1 MKPKISLPLG
11 LAFALVSAPLIAA
24 PAWAGDATPN
34 AGPAKSMTPPAPIP
48 GAKAKPAPSPAAK
61 AATPPAA
68 NADESDALDPKLG
81 LQMANDYFNHIN
93 TMIADFVQIG
103 GDGRRAEGK
112 IFVQKP
118 GKLRF
123 EYAEPATLDI
133 VADGTTVAIIDR
145 KAGSMQ
151 QYFIWQ
157 TPLKF
162 LLKPNIDLAK
172 DTTVTKVESEPDTLT
187 IYLEDKQ
194 VFGGPTKIK
203 LMFDPKPF
211 RLRQW
216 LVTDPQGYETLVS
229 LFNQDFKT
237 KPDPSYFQ
245 LYQSSAK

>member
-1 MKPKISLPLG
+1 MTPKICLMLG
-11 LAFALVSAPLIAA
+11 FALAFACGPARAA
-24 PAWAGDATPN
+24 DTTPGS
-34 AGPAKSMTPPAPIP
+34 GPAKSTSTTPHPGAPQYANPPAP
-48 GAKAKPAPSPAAK
+48 APAA
-61 AATPPAA
+61 AEAEP
-68 NADESDALDPKLG
+68 LDPKLG
-81 LQMANDYFNHIN
+81 LQKANDYFNA
-93 TMIADFVQIG
+93 TTSMIADFVQIG

-133 VADGTTVAIIDR
+133 IADGTTVAVVDR
-145 KAGSMQ
+145 KVGSMQ

-172 DTTVTKVESEPDTLT
+172 DTQVIKVESEPDTLS

-211 RLRQW
+211 RLKQW

-229 LFNQDFKT
+229 LFNQDFTT
-237 KPDPSYFQ
+237 KPDPAYFQ

>member
-1 MKPKISLPLG
+1 MTRKSSLLLG
-11 LAFALVSAPLIAA
+11 LAFALASLPASL
-24 PAWAGDATPN
+24 PAWAADSAPD
-34 AGPAKSMTPPAPIP
+34 AGPAKGPVPPAPIMGP
-48 GAKAKPAPSPAAK
+48 KAAAKPAPAPAAP
-61 AATPPAA
+61 TGPAA
-68 NADESDALDPKLG
+68 DAGDALDPKLG

-112 IFVQKP
+112 IFVEKP
-118 GKLRF
+118 GKMRF

-133 VADGTTVAIIDR
+133 IADGTTVAVIDR
-145 KAGSMQ
+145 KVGSMQ

-187 IYLEDKQ
+187 VYLEDKQ

-237 KPDPSYFQ
+237 KPNESYFQ
-245 LYQSSAK
+245 LYQGNNANAK

>member
-1 MKPKISLPLG
+1 MKPKISLLLG
-11 LAFALVSAPLIAA
+11 LAFALAAAPLAAA
-24 PAWAGDATPN
+24 PAWAGDATPRD
-34 AGPAKSMTPPAPIP
+34 APAKGMAPPAPIA
-48 GAKAKPAPSPAAK
+48 GSKAKPAPAPAAK
-61 AATPPAA
+61 AATPAEK
-68 NADESDALDPKLG
+68 ADEADALDPKLG

-133 VADGTTVAIIDR
+133 IADGTTVAIIDR

-162 LLKPNIDLAK
+162 LLKPNIDLAR
-172 DTTVTKVESEPDTLT
+172 DTQVTKVESEPDTLT
-187 IYLEDKQ
+187 VYLEDKQ

-237 KPDPSYFQ
+237 KPDPNYFQ
-245 LYQSSAK
+245 LQQSSSK

>member
-1 MKPKISLPLG
+1 MKPRISLLLG
-11 LAFALVSAPLIAA
+11 LALLASGPLAVTSARAEDTT
-24 PAWAGDATPN
+24 PAS
-34 AGPAKSMTPPAPIP
+34 GPAKSTTPPAPIP
-48 GAKAKPAPSPAAK
+48 GPKAKPA
-61 AATPPAA
+61 TPPAPA
-68 NADESDALDPKLG
+68 PAGSADADTLDPKLG
-81 LQMANDYFNHIN
+81 LQMANDYFNHIK

-112 IFVQKP
+112 IFIEKP
-118 GKLRF
+118 GKMRF

-133 VADGTTVAIIDR
+133 IADGTTVAIIDR
-145 KAGSMQ
+145 KVGSMQ

-211 RLRQW
+211 RLKQW

-237 KPDPSYFQ
+237 KPEANLFQ
-245 LYQSSAK
+245 LYQSSSK